1 MRFHGPQKRLD
12 SWPNRPR
19 NEKNPPEKIMH
30 GAVKFIGALI
40 VNSCFISQDKAARG
54 RAVQLCQTQPGG
66 CQHLYQ
72 GRD

>member
-1 MRFHGPQKRLD
+1 
-12 SWPNRPR
+12 
-19 NEKNPPEKIMH
+19 MH